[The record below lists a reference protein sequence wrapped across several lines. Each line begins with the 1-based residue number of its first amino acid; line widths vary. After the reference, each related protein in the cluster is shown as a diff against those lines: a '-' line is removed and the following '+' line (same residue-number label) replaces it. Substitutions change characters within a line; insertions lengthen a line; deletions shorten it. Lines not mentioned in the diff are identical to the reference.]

1 MLSIEELR
9 KLSDMDPE
17 LEQMYRDHALGT
29 DWKPLLTM
37 HDLQTARNFVSMV
50 SSIKRGSAPKPS
62 ARPYKTKDIQVP
74 VRDGSSIPARV
85 YSPRRP
91 SARGCPCM
99 YVCHGGA
106 YVLGEIDTEEWLCEL
121 WLALGGIAVDA
132 IYRHAPE
139 YPFPIP
145 VNDSYD
151 GLKWVAE
158 HHAELGINPSR
169 GFIIAGESVGAD
181 IALVLAHLYAEEQPP
196 LPPLTGLFLTCPMVM
211 TRDTVPEQYKDRF
224 ISMEQNA
231 GGPFITAESIEF
243 IMSLYKADK
252 SSPLAV
258 PILFPDHSKL
268 PKTYLQICG
277 MDPLRD
283 GGLIFEQVLKD
294 CGVETKVQVYPGLP
308 HAFWAPFMHA
318 EFTKKHTKDSQ
329 EGLAWLLKG

>member
-1 MLSIEELR
+1 MLSVEELR
-9 KLSDMDPE
+9 ALSTMNPE
-17 LEQMYRDHALGT
+17 LEKIYRDRGGGT
-29 DWKPLLTM
+29 DWRPLLSM
-37 HDLQTARNFVSMV
+37 YDIEIARNFVSMV
-50 SSIKRGSAPKPS
+50 SSIKRSSMPKPS
-62 ARPYKTKDIQVP
+62 SRPYRTKDIQIP

-85 YSPRRP
+85 YTPRRP

-106 YVLGEIDTEEWLCEL
+106 YVIGEIDSEEPLCEL
-121 WLALGGIAVDA
+121 FVSLGGIVVDV

-139 YPFPIP
+139 HPFPVP

-158 HHAELGINPSR
+158 NHADLNINLSR
-169 GFIIAGESVGAD
+169 GFIIAGESSGAD
-181 IALVLAHLYAEEQPP
+181 IALVLAHLYAEEQ
-196 LPPLTGLFLTCPMVM
+196 LSSPPLTGLFLSCPMVM
-211 TRDTVPEQYKDRF
+211 NRDTVPEKYKDSF

-231 GGPFITAESIEF
+231 KGPIITPESIEF
-243 IMSLYKADK
+243 IMSVYKADV
-252 SSPLAV
+252 SSPLAL

-268 PKTYLQICG
+268 PKTYFQICG

-294 CGVETKVQVYPGLP
+294 CGVETKTEVYPGLP

-318 EFTKKHTKDSQ
+318 SFTKRHTKDSTD
-329 EGLAWLLKG
+329 GLAWLLKG